1 MDQHLPLFN
10 SDQSLLELVREVVTR
25 RTNGTIYNL
34 EVSLDDGVVVIQ
46 GRTSRYYHKQ
56 LATSA
61 VLDEL
66 SDSQIEVR
74 NGICVTC

>member
-1 MDQHLPLFN
+1 MDQHLPPFT
-10 SDQSLLELVREVVTR
+10 SDQLLLQLVRDVVTR

-34 EVSLDDGVVVIQ
+34 EVSLDEGVVVIQ
-46 GRTSRYYHKQ
+46 GRTTRYYHKQ

>member
-34 EVSLDDGVVVIQ
+34 EVSLDDGVVVIE
-46 GRTSRYYHKQ
+46 GRTTRYYHKQ

-66 SDSQIEVR
+66 AESHLEVR
-74 NGICVTC
+74 NGISVRC